1 MGCSGSKDS
10 VQVRREEYFKE
21 NIKASAKFGD
31 CSSKTPAI
39 AGIGIDAAIGALAKT
54 ETDIKMLMEGI
65 SLKEFVF
72 QEFGAAEEPKH
83 HHMSFVNSVAKVQT
97 PTKEAPDARED
108 KDYPVKYGSDKAAAD
123 APVGVCDIVMTAE
136 ECKLVDT
143 VTVYLTKE
151 PSEFHSINFKCGDKT
166 FGHEAP
172 TDMAKYQE
180 CPTVI
185 GDNGH
190 LIGFKVWTRVTKDKD
205 VTQHKITGIQF
216 LHIEHP
222 LPAFES
228 EAAKPAAVETGK
240 AVAKQ
245 TEDPKPTAEVPAPV
259 PAAE

>member
-1 MGCSGSKDS
+1 MGKIKFENMGCSGSKDS

-83 HHMSFVNSVAKVQT
+83 HHMSFVNSVAKVQA
-97 PTKEAPDARED
+97 PTKEAP
-108 KDYPVKYGSDKAAAD
+108 D

-205 VTQHKITGIQF
+205 VTQHKITGIRF